1 LQQQLRLQTFLP
13 LHRRSF
19 SLPSVTM
26 AKNRNK
32 KKKNGAVSMDTTD
45 IIVSEAPQGILL
57 LFHLSLCF

>member
-1 LQQQLRLQTFLP
+1 
-13 LHRRSF
+13 
-19 SLPSVTM
+19 M